1 MFFTNNAKVQA
12 DEVVIKKALL
22 ETLTKKAALFDEFV
36 KSDATE
42 TMSQITQNAKNV
54 NKSSAQRLQNIESN
68 YNLVQELAEQSES
81 MEALSQTSFASTQE
95 MSKQS
100 EQSTGQLK
108 KLSEKISTAEQNIS
122 EFTLLLEGLTENNNT
137 ISQLVE
143 SIKNIASQTNLLA
156 LNAAIEAARAGEHG
170 RGFAV
175 VAGEVRALA
184 STANEAAEKIHGEM
198 SQIMEISNNIILQQN
213 SVVGSIVESR
223 DISNTIVG
231 NLDGMCT
238 LSKDSSVSAESVI
251 EAARHQVRE
260 ANQILV
266 NIGNIV
272 EDTRNAVS
280 GSSKNI
286 ELGQKMQAQLQSLNS
301 FR

>member
-1 MFFTNNAKVQA
+1 MFFTNNAKVQPN
-12 DEVVIKKALL
+12 ETVVSKALL
-22 ETLTKKAALFDEFV
+22 DTLTKKAALFDELARSNANDTV
-36 KSDATE
+36 TE
-42 TMSQITQNAKNV
+42 ITQNAKNV
-54 NKSSAQRLQNIESN
+54 NQSSIQRLENIESN
-68 YNLVQELAEQSES
+68 YDLVQHLASQSES
-81 MEALSQTSFASTQE
+81 MEDLSQASFASTQE
-95 MSKQS
+95 MSQQI

-108 KLSEKISTAEQNIS
+108 KLSDKILAAEQNIT

-175 VAGEVRALA
+175 VADEVRALA

-213 SVVGSIVESR
+213 SVVGSIVDSR
-223 DISNTIVG
+223 EISNTIVD
-231 NLDGMCT
+231 NLDGMCS
-238 LSKDSSVSAESVI
+238 LSHDSSSSAEAVI
-251 EAARHQVRE
+251 EAARQQVND
-260 ANQILV
+260 ANQILS
-266 NIGNIV
+266 NIGHIV

-280 GSSKNI
+280 GSSRNI
-286 ELGQKMQAQLQSLNS
+286 DLGQQMQEQLQALKSL
-301 FR
+301 